1 MHNRLYLIINMKLLK
16 ILSLLAMPL
25 VMAQQSTRFV
35 YQVTLTPDSTN
46 VEKKTELAFLDTDGK
61 KSIFYSENSLK
72 RDSVM
77 ERMRATRNFDR
88 TQMQNLRSNMQF
100 TIEKDV
106 TNQSLVYKARIGRDN
121 YSYAETP
128 VFEWKILPETVKI
141 GDYQTQKAETKFG
154 GRTWYAWFTQEIP
167 LQDGPYKFSG
177 LPGLIVKV
185 QDEKGDYSFDLMQT
199 KKIAEIYEP
208 LNRGQV
214 ITLSKSKYTDMEKKM
229 QKDPA
234 SFYSAQR
241 SGGGRGPGGGGG
253 NRPGMDPKQMQ
264 EMVKRLEAEAK
275 SKNNP
280 IELK

>member
-1 MHNRLYLIINMKLLK
+1 MKFLKLLS
-16 ILSLLAMPL
+16 IFAMPL

-35 YQVTLTPDSTN
+35 YQATLTPDSTN
-46 VEKKTELAFLDTDGK
+46 VEKKTELAYLDTDGK
-61 KSIFYSENSLK
+61 KSVFYAENSMK

-77 ERMRATRNFDR
+77 ERMRATKNFDR
-88 TQMQNLRSNMQF
+88 SQMENLRSNLQF
-100 TIEKDV
+100 TIDKDL
-106 TNQSLVYKARIGRDN
+106 TNQTLIYKSRIGRDN
-121 YSYAETP
+121 YSYSEAP

-154 GRTWYAWFTQEIP
+154 GRTWYAWFTQQIP

-177 LPGLIVKV
+177 LPGLIVKI

-199 KKIAEIYEP
+199 KKIAEIYQP

-234 SFYSAQR
+234 SFVNALR
-241 SGGGRGPGGGGG
+241 NGGGGRGPAGGGG
-253 NRPGMDPKQMQ
+253 NRLGMDPKQMQ
-264 EMVKRLEAEAK
+264 EMQKRMETEIK
-275 SKNNP
+275 SRNNP

>member
-1 MHNRLYLIINMKLLK
+1 MRFLK
-16 ILSLLAMPL
+16 MFSILAMPFM
-25 VMAQQSTRFV
+25 MAQQSTRFV
-35 YQVTLTPDSTN
+35 YQATLTPDSTN
-46 VEKKTELAFLDTDGK
+46 VEKKTELAYLDTDGK
-61 KSIFYSENSLK
+61 KSVFYAENSMK

-77 ERMRATRNFDR
+77 ERMRATKNFDR
-88 TQMQNLRSNMQF
+88 TQMQNLRSNLQF
-100 TIEKDV
+100 TVEKDL
-106 TNQSLVYKARIGRDN
+106 TNQSVVYKSRIGRDN
-121 YSYAETP
+121 YSYSETP

-141 GDYQTQKAETKFG
+141 GNYQTQKAEAKFG

-199 KKIAEIYEP
+199 KKIAEIYQP

-214 ITLSKSKYTDMEKKM
+214 ISLSKSKYTEMEKKI

-234 SFYSAQR
+234 SFINATR
-241 SGGGRGPGGGGG
+241 NSGRGGG
-253 NRPGMDPKQMQ
+253 NRPAVDPKQMQ
-264 EMVKRLEAEAK
+264 EMQKRMETEIK
-275 SKNNP
+275 TRNNP